1 MRWTARLLGT
11 LACLATLQAA
21 GAEAVAPTDERVAVY
36 RQYRQAFDAGNYEQ
50 AVPLA
55 MRVVELTGNQFGTD
69 AVELANPLTNLATTL
84 YRMQQHGDAL
94 DTYRRALTIL
104 DEAGDATDP
113 RLVAPLHGAG
123 ATLRAL
129 NRDDEAILP
138 LKRAVDI
145 IRNRDGLHAPAQL
158 PILKALI
165 DCYEDTGRIEDANR
179 EHQYAYNVAEQ
190 AWGAQD
196 PRLIAE
202 LGELAA
208 WFERTRRYT
217 GARLLY
223 MKAVQIADREQPM
236 SLKAIDALRGIART
250 YRLAFI
256 HGETQDAVLSA
267 TNELPPSLGAQASI
281 AQMMAAPSGEGE
293 RALRN
298 AIDRLQSTGLAGA
311 ARRGAVLVDLG
322 DWYRIAGSGP
332 RALTTWR
339 DAWEQLSAA
348 GDTSLLAQPAAIV
361 YRPPNVATSQR
372 QQDPEEYSVEEVRL
386 HVAISADGTVR
397 DATVANPAP
406 ERESAERA
414 VISAVRRATW
424 RPAFAGG
431 QPVAANDYV
440 FTERVNVRLPSEARE
455 SG

>member
-1 MRWTARLLGT
+1 MLGT
-11 LACLATLQAA
+11 LACLASLQAV
-21 GAEAVAPTDERVAVY
+21 GADAPADERLAAY
-36 RQYRQAFDAGNYEQ
+36 REYRQAFDAGNYDQ
-50 AVPLA
+50 ALPLA
-55 MRVVELTGNQFGTD
+55 VRVVELTGNQFGTD

-84 YRMQQHGDAL
+84 YRMRQYGDAL

-113 RLVAPLHGAG
+113 RLISPLHGAG

-129 NRDDEAILP
+129 KRDDEAVLP

-145 IRNRDGLHAPAQL
+145 IRNRDGLHATAQL
-158 PILKALI
+158 PILRALI
-165 DCYEDTGRIEDANR
+165 DCYEDTGRIEDAGR
-179 EHQYAYNVAEQ
+179 EHQYAFNVAEQ

-196 PRLIAE
+196 PRMIAE
-202 LGELAA
+202 LGDLAS

-256 HGETQDAVLSA
+256 HGETQDSVLSA
-267 TNELPPSLGAQASI
+267 ANELPASLAGQAAM
-281 AQMMAAPSGEGE
+281 AQMMAVPSGEGE

-298 AIDRLQSTGLAGA
+298 ALDRLQAAGGAGA
-311 ARRGAVLVDLG
+311 AQRGAVLVDLG
-322 DWYRIAGSGP
+322 DWYRIAGSGQ
-332 RALTTWR
+332 RAMTTWR
-339 DAWEQLSAA
+339 EAWQQLSAA
-348 GDTSLLAQPAAIV
+348 GDTSVLAQPAAIV
-361 YRPPNVATSQR
+361 YRPPQIAASQR
-372 QQDPEEYSVEEVRL
+372 QQDPDEYGIEEVRL
-386 HVAISADGTVR
+386 HVAIAPDGDVR

-406 ERESAERA
+406 QRESAERA

-431 QPVAANDYV
+431 LPVASTDFV
-440 FTERVNVRLPSEARE
+440 FTERVNVRLPDEPRE